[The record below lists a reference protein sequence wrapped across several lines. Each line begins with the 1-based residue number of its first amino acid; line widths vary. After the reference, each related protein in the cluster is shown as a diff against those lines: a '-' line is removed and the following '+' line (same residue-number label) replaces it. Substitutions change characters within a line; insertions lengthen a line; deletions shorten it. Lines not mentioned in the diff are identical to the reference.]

1 MISEEAVFSRV
12 CTYTGYCRT
21 SYVFENQFG
30 CIQKSAQLSFGD
42 DKSILWNV
50 LKKKHMVLRVII
62 TEKDWQEKNGWLAV
76 LNQAIIGVIF

>member
-1 MISEEAVFSRV
+1 MYAHIQGIVGRRMFLKISLV
-12 CTYTGYCRT
+12 
-21 SYVFENQFG
+21 